1 MMLGY
6 VTTPPPPC
14 HLVRRLSHSLRDV
27 APLKDETTSWPT
39 FPPREPMTRD
49 RVKSIHDKV
58 NSLLSTLE
66 LDITLDGLLPHIY
79 VYVSLGTNL
88 AKDPKEASRSRG
100 EGSHMVHGRRRED
113 RREEGEALQPPATT
127 RPALPPPP
135 GRHCRWAH
143 PGTAAPL
150 TPALPAQPA
159 EDATETRPALP
170 PHLPRHCRPHRHCRP
185 EHAGTAGPPSKST
198 SSQPSIYHPWSPI
211 LYCNAPFTPG
221 RIWAYI

>member
-1 MMLGY
+1 
-6 VTTPPPPC
+6 
-14 HLVRRLSHSLRDV
+14 
-27 APLKDETTSWPT
+27 
-39 FPPREPMTRD
+39 MTRD

-100 EGSHMVHGRRRED
+100 EGSHMIHGRRRED

-185 EHAGTAGPPSKST
+185 KHAGTAGPLEVNFIPAIYL
-198 SSQPSIYHPWSPI
+198 SSMVTIP
-211 LYCNAPFTPG
+211 LL
-221 RIWAYI
+221 

>member
-1 MMLGY
+1 
-6 VTTPPPPC
+6 
-14 HLVRRLSHSLRDV
+14 
-27 APLKDETTSWPT
+27 
-39 FPPREPMTRD
+39 MTRD

-185 EHAGTAGPPSKST
+185 KHAGTAGPPRSQLNPSRLFIIYGHHSFIVMPLLPLDGSGPIYT
-198 SSQPSIYHPWSPI
+198 SLPTSFRFRQD
-211 LYCNAPFTPG
+211 
-221 RIWAYI
+221 